1 MLHSGLYYPPG
12 SLKARLCVAGNR
24 ALPRWCETHGVP
36 LKRVGKLIVATT
48 DGEQTELEQL
58 LRRAEA
64 NGVEGVMALDGSG
77 VRSLEPSVCAVAA
90 LWVPSTGIL
99 EARALVD
106 ALARAAVD
114 RGVTVALR
122 HHVVSLEPEP
132 GGWSLEVASGEDRFR
147 LHAQWVI
154 NAAGLHADAIASLA
168 GLDVDAL
175 GYRQHWVK
183 GRYVRVRG
191 GRRIVHLIYP
201 VPPAALSG
209 LGAHLTIGLDG
220 DVRLGPDVVPLEARV
235 EDYAVDEGCL
245 AAFHEA
251 GRRFIPS
258 LSLDE
263 LAADTSGIRPK
274 LSRPGAPW
282 RDFVVVEES
291 THGCPGLVTLAGIE
305 SPGLTCSMELAK
317 EVDALVSLPG

>member
-12 SLKARLCVAGNR
+12 SFKARLCVAGNR
-24 ALPRWCETHGVP
+24 ELPRWCETHGVP
-36 LKRVGKLIVATT
+36 HRRVGKLIVATT
-48 DGEQTELEQL
+48 EPEQTELEQL
-58 LRRAEA
+58 LLRARA
-64 NGVEGVMALDGSG
+64 NGVEGITALDGSD
-77 VRSLEPSVCAVAA
+77 VRSLEPSVCGVAA

-99 EARALVD
+99 EAPTLVD
-106 ALARAAVD
+106 SLGRAAVD

-122 HHVVSLEPEP
+122 HHVTALEPEP
-132 GGWSLEVASGEDRFR
+132 GGWSLEVASGPDRFR

-168 GLDVDAL
+168 GLDVEAL

-191 GRRIVHLIYP
+191 GRRVTHLVYP

-209 LGAHLTIGLDG
+209 LGVHLTIGLDG

-235 EDYAVDEGCL
+235 EDYAVDEDCIE
-245 AAFHEA
+245 AFHQA
-251 GRRFIPS
+251 ARRFIPS
-258 LSLDE
+258 LTLDE
-263 LAADTSGIRPK
+263 LAVDTSGIRPK
-274 LSRPGAPW
+274 LSRPGGPW
-282 RDFVVVEES
+282 RDFVVFEES
-291 THGCPGLVTLAGIE
+291 AHGCPGLVTLAGIE
-305 SPGLTCSMELAK
+305 SPGLTCSMELAR